1 MARSKD
7 AAACACS
14 GPNRMPDSASASAG
28 SLSFLIFPR
37 PSAARTRGSRSPAII
52 ASMTARAVWCPASF
66 DTTADSLHRASS
78 SSFSSRCQYL
88 VRSAVRSQMCRVY
101 TRSAR
106 ISGGGTNEDRSIP
119 ISVSRAIHRASSL
132 SVFGRPGRLRA
143 WEEFTSC
150 TASPASSSTTKHR

>member
-1 MARSKD
+1 M
-7 AAACACS
+7 
-14 GPNRMPDSASASAG
+14 M
-28 SLSFLIFPR
+28 
-37 PSAARTRGSRSPAII
+37 
-52 ASMTARAVWCPASF
+52 ARAVWCPASF
-66 DTTADSLHRASS
+66 DSTDVSLLRASS

-106 ISGGGTNEDRSIP
+106 ICGGGTNEDRSIP

-132 SVFGRPGRLRA
+132 SVFGRPGRFLA

-150 TASPASSSTTKHR
+150 TASPASSSTTNQMRQ

>member
-1 MARSKD
+1 
-7 AAACACS
+7 
-14 GPNRMPDSASASAG
+14 
-28 SLSFLIFPR
+28 
-37 PSAARTRGSRSPAII
+37 
-52 ASMTARAVWCPASF
+52 MTARAVWCPASF
-66 DTTADSLHRASS
+66 DTTADSLHKASS

-132 SVFGRPGRLRA
+132 SVFGRPGRFLA

-150 TASPASSSTTKHR
+150 TASPASSSTTNQMRQ